1 MAVAT
6 LPEVA
11 STLAENYRYTIED
24 REFPTVRAW
33 RAKHPGQKTVGVFP
47 VYTPVELI
55 HAAGMLPAG
64 VIGGGNQIEI
74 ANADARFQSFICSIV
89 KSTLELAMTD
99 KLDCFDGMVFNS
111 ICDPARNL
119 ASVYKRNFPNLT
131 IEFIHYPQNPG
142 SPSAQAYLET
152 EYRRALETFSNLSGK
167 TVTDADLV
175 DSIHAYNRVRRLL
188 GELYALRASSPEKVS
203 ATNSYILTRAA
214 TLLAPEDSAALLESA
229 LAEFRAVTEKPKDR
243 IKVLVIGAFCE
254 QPPLDLIESLEQAG
268 CYLVEDDFLLGWR
281 FFTDDVST
289 YGMSPMRGLADSYL
303 NHSVHAS
310 VKHDL
315 RQKRAASLIER
326 VKATRADAVIFL
338 GAKFCEPA
346 LFDYA
351 LYRRALE
358 EHGIRHLFLEF
369 EEKMWLYDRVRSE
382 VETFVESM
390 LFD

>member
-1 MAVAT
+1 MAIAAEPSV
-6 LPEVA
+6 E
-11 STLAENYRYTIED
+11 STVEQYRYAIED
-24 REFPTVRAW
+24 RDFPTVRAW
-33 RAKHPGQKTVGVFP
+33 KEAHPGAKAVGLFP
-47 VYTPVELI
+47 VYTPVELV

-74 ANADARFQSFICSIV
+74 AHADARFQSFICSLV
-89 KSTLELAMTD
+89 KSTLELGMTNR
-99 KLDCFDGMVFNS
+99 LDCFDAMVFNS

-119 ASVYKRNFPNLT
+119 ASVFRRNFPAMA

-142 SPSAQAYLET
+142 SPSAAEYLEA
-152 EYRRALETFSNLSGK
+152 EYQRVLESFSGLSGRR
-167 TVTDADLV
+167 VTDADLAA
-175 DSIHAYNRVRRLL
+175 SIGQYNQVRSLL
-188 GELYALRASSPEKVS
+188 RDLYQLRATSPERVS
-203 ATNSYILTRAA
+203 ATASYVLTRAS
-214 TLLAPEDSAALLESA
+214 TLLAPEDAIPLLRGALGELKA
-229 LAEFRAVTEKPKDR
+229 LNVKPKDR
-243 IKVLVIGAFCE
+243 VRVLVVGAFCE

-268 CYLVEDDFLLGWR
+268 CYLLDDDFLLGWR
-281 FFTDDVST
+281 FFTGDVQT
-289 YGMSPMRGLADSYL
+289 DGVSPMRSLVESYL
-303 NHSVHAS
+303 DHSVHAS

-315 RQKRAASLIER
+315 RKPRARALLDR
-326 VKATRADAVIFL
+326 VQELDADAVIFL

-369 EEKMWLYDRVRSE
+369 EEKMWLFDRVRSE

>member
-1 MAVAT
+1 MTTTVTESAV
-6 LPEVA
+6 E
-11 STLAENYRYTIED
+11 SYRYTIED

-33 RAKHPGQKTVGVFP
+33 KEAHPGSKAIGCFP

-74 ANADARFQSFICSIV
+74 AHADARFQSFICSVI
-89 KSTLELAMTD
+89 KSTMELSMTD
-99 KLDCFDGMVFNS
+99 RLEPFAGMVFNS

-119 ASVYKRNFPNLT
+119 ASVVQRNNPKLDV
-131 IEFIHYPQNPG
+131 EFIHYPQNPG
-142 SPSAQAYLET
+142 SPSAAPYLEA
-152 EYRRALETFSNLSGK
+152 EYRRVLEHFAAIGGRS
-167 TVTDADLV
+167 VTESDVVASV
-175 DSIHAYNRVRRLL
+175 HAYNRVRTLL
-188 GELYALRASSPEKVS
+188 RELYELRSSSPERVT
-203 ATNSYILTRAA
+203 ATESYILTRAS
-214 TLLAPEDSAALLESA
+214 TLLDPAESAALLESS
-229 LAEFRAVTEKPKDR
+229 LAGFRALNVKPKDR
-243 IKVLVIGAFCE
+243 IRVLVIGAFCE

-268 CYLVEDDFLLGWR
+268 CYVLDDDFLLGWR
-281 FFTDDVST
+281 FFTGDVST
-289 YGMSPMRGLADSYL
+289 YGMSPMRGLVDAYL

-315 RQKRAASLIER
+315 RQRRASALIER
-326 VKATRADAVIFL
+326 LKDMRADAVIFL

>member
-1 MAVAT
+1 MAVASP
-6 LPEVA
+6 PE
-11 STLAENYRYTIED
+11 AESIIERFRYVIED
-24 REFPTVRAW
+24 RDFPTVRAW
-33 RAKHPGQKTVGVFP
+33 KERNPGGKAVGCFP
-47 VYTPVELI
+47 VYSPVELA
-55 HAAGMLPAG
+55 HAAGMLPAA

-74 ANADARFQSFICSIV
+74 AHADARFQSFICSLV
-89 KSTLELAMTD
+89 KSTLELGMTD
-99 KLDCFDGMVFNS
+99 KLDCFDAMVFNS

-119 ASVYKRNFPNLT
+119 ASVFHRNFPKLKV
-131 IEFIHYPQNPG
+131 EFIHYPQNPG
-142 SPSAQAYLET
+142 SPSAQPYLEA
-152 EYRRALETFSNLSGK
+152 EYRRVIDTFSALSGR
-167 TVTDADLV
+167 TITDADV
-175 DSIHAYNRVRRLL
+175 AASIGIYNRVRSLL
-188 GELYALRASSPEKVS
+188 RELYALRAESPERVS
-203 ATNSYILTRAA
+203 ATDSYILTRA
-214 TLLAPEDSAALLESA
+214 TTFLPPEESTQILQDALREYRA
-229 LAEFRAVTEKPKDR
+229 LNVKPQDR
-243 IKVLVIGAFCE
+243 IRVLVIGAFCE
-254 QPPLDLIESLEQAG
+254 QPPLDLIQSLEQAG
-268 CYLVEDDFLLGWR
+268 CYLLEDDFLLGWR

-289 YGMSPMRGLADSYL
+289 YGRSPVRGLAASYL

-315 RQKRAASLIER
+315 RQPRARRLIER
-326 VKATRADAVIFL
+326 VQEVKADAVIFL

>member
-1 MAVAT
+1 MAVTA
-6 LPEVA
+6 P
-11 STLAENYRYTIED
+11 STTDSYRYLIED
-24 REFPTVRAW
+24 RAYPTVRAW
-33 RAKHPGQKTVGVFP
+33 KDAHPGALAVGCFP

-55 HAAGMLPAG
+55 HASGMLPAG
-64 VIGGGNQIEI
+64 VIGGGNQVEI
-74 ANADARFQSFICSIV
+74 AHADARFQSFICSLV
-89 KSTLELAMTD
+89 KSTLELGMTHR
-99 KLDCFDGMVFNS
+99 LDCFDGIVFNS

-119 ASVYKRNFPNLT
+119 ASVFTRNFPRLKV
-131 IEFIHYPQNPG
+131 EFIHYPQNPG
-142 SPSAQAYLET
+142 SPSAPSYLEA
-152 EYRRALETFSNLSGK
+152 EYRRALETFSGLSGRS
-167 TVTDADLV
+167 VAEADLV
-175 DSIHAYNRVRRLL
+175 ASIHAYNRVRRLL
-188 GELYALRASSPEKVS
+188 RELYELRATAPERVS
-203 ATNSYILTRAA
+203 ATDSYILTRAV
-214 TLLAPEDSAALLESA
+214 TLLAPEDSAPMLERA
-229 LAEFRAVTEKPKDR
+229 LAEYRALSVKPKDR
-243 IKVLVIGAFCE
+243 VRVLVIGAFCE

-268 CYLVEDDFLLGWR
+268 CYLLDDDFLLGWR
-281 FFTDDVST
+281 FFVDDVPT
-289 YGMSPMRGLADSYL
+289 FGNSPMRGLVDSYL

-315 RQKRAASLIER
+315 RKPRARALLER
-326 VKATRADAVIFL
+326 VQELKADAVVFL